1 MQQCTS
7 RLGAERAR
15 EGVFGCFEDILGE
28 FIGDAGIQPLEESK
42 TATVC
47 QGKVKQIVQCSRN
60 LLKLLKAV
68 SWSHMYYNR

>member
-1 MQQCTS
+1 M
-7 RLGAERAR
+7 
-15 EGVFGCFEDILGE
+15 FGCFEDILGE

-68 SWSHMYYNR
+68 SWSHKRPWYISYWFIGGLESF